1 MADLGACASR
11 LIYILTIENNNGPG
25 KTKKHSCPLSDKVL
39 AFLKMKKEIAKILYR
54 NKVSHDY
61 MQL

>member
-39 AFLKMKKEIAKILYR
+39 AFLEMKKR
-54 NKVSHDY
+54 NCKNIIS
-61 MQL
+61 